1 MATVIPQ
8 VSIQDLVFNKST
20 PNILGSLQAGL
31 NLSGTFQDQQ
41 RATRQEQALLGQQQ
55 LAGQASQGLLSGQ
68 GPTNPQAMAQLL
80 ASNPEMADKM
90 LKNAGVFNANSRRRL
105 ADTAFEARNIPF
117 GPQRD
122 AFIQNAAAQIQASGG
137 DPRIATSLL
146 GMTQEQQDKNLNA
159 MEISALNPK
168 DRIELA
174 GGGKPTALQNN
185 LIAAG
190 FEPGTPAYQNEI
202 MKSLRKNIG
211 TTVNVGGNQLTP
223 EQQIE
228 LESRKSASR
237 TEAEMKG
244 KNIAKRR
251 TADIETGLVAA
262 QTMPVLRRSL
272 DLLKDIK
279 TGGIDAAILKAKQFL
294 GIESANEAEL
304 MNSLRKSVLSQL
316 KPTFGAAF
324 TAQEG
329 KLLEDIEAGFGKS
342 TAGNIRLIE
351 RALASASRRA
361 QMGFDAALSGDD
373 KRTAENIQRFIEQD
387 EDLPTSGGTV
397 IKFDRTGKRI

>member
-1 MATVIPQ
+1 MATVKKSVIPG
-8 VSIQDLVFNKST
+8 VTIADLVFNKST
-20 PNILGSLQAGL
+20 PDAFQALNTGLQFGREAE
-31 NLSGTFQDQQ
+31 Q
-41 RATRQEQALLGQQQ
+41 RQALLGQQK

-90 LKNAGVFNANSRRRL
+90 LKNAGIFNANSRRRL
-105 ADTAFEARNIPF
+105 ADTAFEARSIPF
-117 GPQRD
+117 GPERD

-146 GMTQEQQDKNLNA
+146 GMTQEQQEKNLNA

-211 TTVNVGGNQLTP
+211 TTVNVGGNNLTP

-237 TEAEMKG
+237 TEAETKG

-251 TADIETGLVAA
+251 TADIETGTAAA
-262 QTMPVLRRSL
+262 QSMPVLRRSL
-272 DLLKDIK
+272 NLLKGIK
-279 TGGIDAAILKAKQFL
+279 TGGIDAAMLKAKQVL
-294 GIESANEAEL
+294 GLESADEAEL
-304 MNSLRKSVLSQL
+304 MNNMKTAVLTQL
-316 KPTFGAAF
+316 KPTFGASF
-324 TAQEG
+324 TAAEG
-329 KLLEDIEAGFGKS
+329 QLLLDINANFGKS
-342 TAGNIRLIE
+342 TKGNIRLIN
-351 RALASASRRA
+351 RALSLAGKRA
-361 QMGFDAALSGDD
+361 QIGFDAALAGDD
-373 KRTAENIQRFIEQD
+373 KRTAGNIQSFIEQAAGAD
-387 EDLPTSGGTV
+387 EDAGSISDEQL
-397 IKFDRTGKRI
+397 IKDLGL